1 MGFLWRI
8 EMILATIGLVN
19 TLANPEQKVE
29 LQKLMGLLLG
39 AQKEALALQEEN
51 RELKEQIK
59 SHDRFE

>member
-1 MGFLWRI
+1 
-8 EMILATIGLVN
+8 MILATIGLVN